1 MNELVSFFYF
11 YVISPFIIKKILFV
25 DLNFNP
31 YMQQSYAHSGS
42 SNAQHTHPK
51 ASTDEAYEQFMKEM
65 EKIL

>member
-1 MNELVSFFYF
+1 
-11 YVISPFIIKKILFV
+11 
-25 DLNFNP
+25 
-31 YMQQSYAHSGS
+31 MQQSYAHSGS